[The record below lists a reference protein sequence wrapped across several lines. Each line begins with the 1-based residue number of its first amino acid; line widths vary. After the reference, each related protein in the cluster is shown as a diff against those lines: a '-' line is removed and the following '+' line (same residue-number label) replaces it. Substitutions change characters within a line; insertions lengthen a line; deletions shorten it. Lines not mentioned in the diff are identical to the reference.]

1 MKRNGKVKN
10 KFSKK
15 KINKKQF
22 QIQNSSD
29 LTEVIN
35 PFKDMSREQ
44 IKKVVG
50 ASFLDAKEKLPL
62 LKNELVDLIKEVN
75 PIHLLSGFVTS
86 SLSPIDEKK
95 GISIQDSKIAI
106 PQFYIEY
113 IQALFLTLP
122 GNEFNTEAKTTSED
136 FNSIKDSLDYI
147 FSTNMLARFD
157 GGTELET
164 DEEKSAFLMRS
175 LMQGQT
181 TSVRNWGYYTQVKKI
196 SLELYGYFNDGLKE
210 HFGFSVDNVIGFFE
224 FLIDTIESKINERIS
239 KLQEYYKLDI
249 GSLRK
254 VVLDE
259 TNEDEFLELMKY
271 EVHDANKET
280 LIYFLLVRVMHCDE
294 SLFVFNDSEISSG
307 TSIPIN
313 EVRNIQAYFSLEKGQ
328 LAGINRDYLTLDN
341 PVWYKPLINK
351 SQSEVY
357 CFIPQVFFSFI
368 IPIFDDLISTFS
380 DVTLSD
386 RKSVYLEN
394 KINEIVKSKFDE
406 AVIYNGLKWT
416 QDGQVY
422 ETDVLTLIDSFAI
435 IFEAKSG
442 KISKPA
448 LRGAPERLKKHINE
462 LIISP
467 CIQSQRLRDRMIY
480 LNGNLDI
487 EDDLTKQL
495 GDELRKVKKIIRV
508 SVSLE
513 SFGAMQSH
521 MQKIKACGWFTDDF
535 ESCPSMCLADFETV
549 IDILEKPSFVLH
561 YLSSRQRIES
571 EYNYFGDELDLL
583 GTYLDTLFC
592 LEGSDEKTNLILTTM
607 SQKIDDYYI
616 SLENGIKITKP
627 KPKVRKLFMDIITQ
641 LETRKTYRWLEL
653 SLLLNNIHPNE
664 QAVIYDMINE
674 MKRNVR
680 KNWRV
685 SGHVN
690 SVIYSSGIFESF
702 GFCYFAYCNK
712 NKKDATSFSE
722 GCANELIDIQGKK
735 LCLVVGKN
743 LDDHDVAYNKLAL
756 YGDSSFFF

>member
-1 MKRNGKVKN
+1 MKNE
-10 KFSKK
+10 FSKK
-15 KINKKQF
+15 LINRKKFKIKGQ
-22 QIQNSSD
+22 SD
-29 LTEVIN
+29 LTEIVS
-35 PFKDMSREQ
+35 PFESMSREQ
-44 IKKVVG
+44 IKKMAG

-62 LKNELVDLIKEVN
+62 LKNDLFDLIKKVN
-75 PIHLLSGFVTS
+75 PIHLLAGFVTS
-86 SLSPIDEKK
+86 SVSPVDEKK
-95 GISIQDSKIAI
+95 GVSIKDSEIEI

-122 GNEFNTEAKTTSED
+122 NDEFNTKAKTTDED
-136 FNSIKDSLDYI
+136 FISIKKSLDYI
-147 FSTNMLARFD
+147 FSANMLARFD

-196 SLELYGYFNDGLKE
+196 SLELYRHFNDGLKE
-210 HFGFSVDNVIGFFE
+210 NFGFSVDNVIKFFE
-224 FLIDTIESKINERIS
+224 FLMEAIEFRINERIS
-239 KLQEYYKLDI
+239 KLQIYYKLDKV
-249 GSLRK
+249 SLRK
-254 VVLDE
+254 AVLDE
-259 TNEDEFLELMKY
+259 TNEGEFLERM
-271 EVHDANKET
+271 ECGVHDADKET
-280 LIYFLLVRVMHCDE
+280 LIYYLFIKLMNCDE
-294 SLFVFNDSEISSG
+294 SLFVFDDLGISSS
-307 TSIPIN
+307 TSISVD
-313 EVRNIQAYFSLEKGQ
+313 EVRSIQTYFSLEKGQ
-328 LAGINRDYLTLDN
+328 LKDLNRDYLTLDN

-351 SQSEVY
+351 GPAEIY

-380 DVTLSD
+380 DVALSD
-386 RKSVYLEN
+386 RKGAYLED
-394 KINEIVKSKFDE
+394 KINEVVRTKFDD

-416 QDGQVY
+416 QDEQVY
-422 ETDVLTLIDSFAI
+422 ETDILTLIDSFAI

-467 CIQSQRLRDRMIY
+467 CIQSQRLKDRMIF
-480 LNGNLDI
+480 LNKNLDV
-487 EDDLTKQL
+487 EDDITKQL
-495 GDELRKVKKIIRV
+495 GDGLRKIKKIIRI

-521 MQKIKACGWFTDDF
+521 MQKIKDCGWFTDDF

-549 IDILEKPSFVLH
+549 VDILEKPSFILH
-561 YLSSRQRIES
+561 YISSRQRIEN
-571 EYNYFGDELDLL
+571 EYDYFGDELDLL
-583 GTYLDTLFC
+583 GTYLETLFC
-592 LEGSDEKTNLILTTM
+592 LEGSGEKYNLILTAM

-616 SLENGIKITKP
+616 SLENGVKITKP
-627 KPKVRKLFMDIITQ
+627 KPRLRKIFMDIITQ
-641 LETRKTYRWLEL
+641 LEARKTYRWLEL

-664 QAVIYDMINE
+664 QSVIYDMINE

-680 KNWRV
+680 RSWKV
-685 SGHVN
+685 PGHVN
-690 SVIYSSGIFESF
+690 SVIYSSGIFEDY
-702 GFCYFAYCNK
+702 GFCYFAYCDE

-722 GCANELIDIQGKK
+722 GCANELIDVQGRK

-756 YGDSSFFF
+756 YGDSSLFF